1 MASRK
6 EVNENVEQVL
16 KEESGHGYQIV
27 GYGSA
32 GLYRKLLV
40 EPAQMWWP
48 HTLVNVSLFR

>member
-1 MASRK
+1 M
-6 EVNENVEQVL
+6 
-16 KEESGHGYQIV
+16 